1 MSPPSIEFFSIFA
14 LKLSEILSRFTK
26 VCCWERKPYKERH
39 EDPPPPFFDGQHRI
53 VGIISQF
60 FCCLRYRRL
69 DPLSVLYVQNTII
82 DAPFSQECVCPLFSI
97 SFIPKNCWK
106 MRKWSPS
113 KGERRAN
120 PSRALAKFL
129 PSRSLKEHVE
139 TEDPATSGGIKEARL
154 APKKMC

>member
-1 MSPPSIEFFSIFA
+1 MSPPIDRILLDFRLETLENSFSF
-14 LKLSEILSRFTK
+14 L
-26 VCCWERKPYKERH
+26 RKFVAGKENHARRH

-60 FCCLRYRRL
+60 FCCLRHRRRL

-106 MRKWSPS
+106 MRKWSRS
-113 KGERRAN
+113 EGAN

-139 TEDPATSGGIKEARL
+139 TEDPATSGGIKEAR
-154 APKKMC
+154 P

>member
-39 EDPPPPFFDGQHRI
+39 EDSPPPFFDGQHRI

-106 MRKWSPS
+106 MRKWSRESRRGS
-113 KGERRAN
+113 KPISCCTN
-120 PSRALAKFL
+120 PS
-129 PSRSLKEHVE
+129 PYIEHVE
-139 TEDPATSGGIKEARL
+139 TKDPA
-154 APKKMC
+154 